1 MWLRQKPSW
10 KAASDR
16 KTWGSLQRA
25 QLSSLCSLVIHRVCN
40 THMCN
45 WITLAGLYNGF
56 LHISAQEYQV
66 ETTFDICKCLERQLL
81 FNYKNILESSW
92 QNSDIAGR
100 RLTNLSF
107 VKENFDRWQF
117 LSIGIYRLEKVLF
130 SLLKTRNGCKK
141 KSVLPTSGVPLV
153 LINSFIMGF
162 FFFMGGRRIPHL
174 ATYSSLD
181 GSSWNPL
188 S

>member
-1 MWLRQKPSW
+1 M
-10 KAASDR
+10 
-16 KTWGSLQRA
+16 QRA

-40 THMCN
+40 THMSN
-45 WITLAGLYNGF
+45 WITSAGPYNGF

-81 FNYKNILESSW
+81 FNYKNILESLW
-92 QNSDIAGR
+92 HNSDTAR
-100 RLTNLSF
+100 RLTNLCF
-107 VKENFDRWQF
+107 IKENFDRRQF

-162 FFFMGGRRIPHL
+162 FFFFMGGRRIPHL

-181 GSSWNPL
+181 GSSWHPL